1 MYDEGGSTNGC
12 RPCLLTEVFAVFEA
26 DKWKLIW
33 THREAFIDGT
43 LSTLIMAA
51 WGLVLALAIGILFGL
66 MATGG
71 KKPLAVISRV
81 YVELVQNTPLMLQ
94 ALFLFY
100 AVTFSGIKGFSA
112 LLCGIIALG
121 IYHGAYISEVIRA
134 GIEAVPKG
142 QTEAA
147 YAQGFTHTAAMIYI
161 ILPQTIK
168 IILPPMVNQ
177 VVNLIKNTSC
187 MFLAGGA
194 VDLISRTNAFAVGEG
209 TGSAAGQ
216 GYILGGIIFFV
227 ICFPLSTLASAWEN
241 KLKSRDVRT
250 VTVRKKADD
259 VTDAELDKIIAG
271 SKGGDN

>member
-1 MYDEGGSTNGC
+1 MFDAE
-12 RPCLLTEVFAVFEA
+12 
-26 DKWKLIW
+26 KWRLVW
-33 THREAFIDGT
+33 THRQTFIDGT
-43 LSTLIMAA
+43 ISTLLMALF
-51 WGLVLALAIGILFGL
+51 GLALAMTIGIVLGL
-66 MATGG
+66 MATSH
-71 KKPLAVISRV
+71 KKPLRAIARV
-81 YVELVQNTPLMLQ
+81 YVEIVQNTPVMLQ

-100 AVTFSGIKGFSA
+100 AVTFAGVKGFSA

-121 IYHGAYISEVIRA
+121 IYHGAYISEVIRT
-134 GIEAVPKG
+134 GIQSVPKG
-142 QTEAA
+142 QSEAA
-147 YAQGFTHTAAMIYI
+147 YSQGFGQIATMAYI

-216 GYILGGIIFFV
+216 GYIIGGVIFFV
-227 ICFPLSTLASAWEN
+227 ICFPLSMLASHWEK
-241 KLKSRDVRT
+241 KLKERDVAV

-259 VTDAELDKIIAG
+259 VTDEELDMIINAQ
-271 SKGGDN
+271 GGERNG